1 MPEVPSAFLF
11 LIFRAFIRIEKIEE
25 EVRFCLVH
33 ALDRAFA
40 VDLAHAADDL
50 LDDSLGDHLVAGE
63 DRRAETNMVH
73 TGEQRD
79 EASVF
84 FRILERYAADLRHG
98 FTDESAR
105 HDGMSREMSLEK
117 WFIHGDGF
125 HADRIVHRDQ
135 LSDLVDQEHR
145 IAMRQDFHDFF
156 YVEFHKCFL
165 LENDGV
171 LIDNRTIA
179 RRQRVSSKDRRGDSL
194 LFLQSLQL
202 FGQLGIQ
209 LVAAENGDDVRLKRA
224 YEGNVA

>member
-1 MPEVPSAFLF
+1 
-11 LIFRAFIRIEKIEE
+11 
-25 EVRFCLVH
+25 
-33 ALDRAFA
+33 
-40 VDLAHAADDL
+40 
-50 LDDSLGDHLVAGE
+50 
-63 DRRAETNMVH
+63 
-73 TGEQRD
+73 
-79 EASVF
+79 
-84 FRILERYAADLRHG
+84 
-98 FTDESAR
+98 
-105 HDGMSREMSLEK
+105 
-117 WFIHGDGF
+117 
-125 HADRIVHRDQ
+125 
-135 LSDLVDQEHR
+135 
-145 IAMRQDFHDFF
+145 MRQDFHDFF